1 MRTCFNGLYFDK
13 TSRAAHEGTRINF
26 EYQQLAEELHRPITT
41 TIKKLEVNLSF
52 KDNIWGADASSYSID
67 K

>member
-13 TSRAAHEGTRINF
+13 TFCAAHKGTGINF
-26 EYQQLAEELHRPITT
+26 ENQQLAEELHKPLTT
-41 TIKKLEVNLSF
+41 TIKKRKVNLSF
-52 KDNIWGADASSYSID
+52 KDNIWSADPSRYSIN